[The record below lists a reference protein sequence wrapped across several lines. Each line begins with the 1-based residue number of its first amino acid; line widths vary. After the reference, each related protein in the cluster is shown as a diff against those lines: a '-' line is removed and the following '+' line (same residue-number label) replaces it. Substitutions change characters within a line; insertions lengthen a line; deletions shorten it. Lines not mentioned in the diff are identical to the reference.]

1 MIKRTKAVRICRYA
15 VLYLVLV
22 VFGLFFLFPFVFMF
36 FKSVMSDLESV
47 GMPYVRFF
55 PTEWHF
61 ENYAKVFDADFIR
74 YLDGKYNISEVFSGV
89 SSFLDRFHDV
99 LGI

>member
-55 PTEWHF
+55 PTEWHLRITQKF
-61 ENYAKVFDADFIR
+61 STPILSGISAIRSSLSYAI
-74 YLDGKYNISEVFSGV
+74 
-89 SSFLDRFHDV
+89 
-99 LGI
+99 